1 MIFSLLG
8 YVGQRSYTAVDA
20 WRANEQA
27 KPSKPLSQQLSESK
41 WVPFRMLSDEQ
52 YKEMLSEKL
61 LSVEAE
67 IALIDDKIQRLQEVQ
82 AAERRDEV

>member
-8 YVGQRSYTAVDA
+8 YVGQRSYTAVDG
-20 WRANEQA
+20 WHANEQVN
-27 KPSKPLSQQLSESK
+27 PSKPLSQQLSESK
-41 WVPFRMLSDEQ
+41 WVPFRILSDEQ

-67 IALIDDKIQRLQEVQ
+67 IALIDDKIQRLQSQNQEDL
-82 AAERRDEV
+82 RSH